1 MRSLTFL
8 LLLAACPC
16 LSDGLPPPEV
26 TGETLRSYTER
37 VADHWKLSASVY
49 AEALQAEAD
58 SLAGE
63 IELLLGGV
71 PEAAGAFGRSHEAF
85 TEYARTQAEFS
96 ETLQWYDLSS
106 GEAYYGSGYGETALM
121 VLCSLYW
128 ERVVYYRDLMGSQ
141 SRGGIVDAF
150 FPVLETDSIGGF

>member
-1 MRSLTFL
+1 MRSMTFL
-8 LLLAACPC
+8 LLLAVCPC
-16 LSDGLPPPEV
+16 LADGLPPPDV
-26 TGETLRSYTER
+26 TGETLRSYTESM
-37 VADHWKLSASVY
+37 ADTWKLAASMY
-49 AEALQAEAD
+49 AEALRAEAD

-63 IELLLGGV
+63 IGLLLGGV

-85 TEYARTQAEFS
+85 TAHAGAQAEFS

-106 GEAYYGSGYGETALM
+106 GEAYFGSGYGETAIM

-128 ERVVYYRDLMGSQ
+128 ERVLYYREVMGSL
-141 SRGGIVDAF
+141 SRGGIVDAV

>member
-1 MRSLTFL
+1 MRTLTFI

-16 LSDGLPPPEV
+16 LADGLPNPEV
-26 TGETLRSYTER
+26 DRETLRSYAER

-49 AEALQAEAD
+49 AEALKAEAD
-58 SLAGE
+58 SLAVE
-63 IELLLGGV
+63 IELLLDGV

-85 TEYARTQAEFS
+85 TNHARTQAEFC

-106 GEAYYGSGYGETALM
+106 GEAYYGSGYGETAIM

-128 ERVVYYRDLMGSQ
+128 ERVLYYRDLMGSL
-141 SRGGIVDAF
+141 SRGGIVDAV

>member
-1 MRSLTFL
+1 MSLRR
-8 LLLAACPC
+8 AAA
-16 LSDGLPPPEV
+16 SRGDRGDPPELY
-26 TGETLRSYTER
+26 GEGGGPLE
-37 VADHWKLSASVY
+37 AFGSVY
-49 AEALQAEAD
+49 AEALQAEPTACRGD
-58 SLAGE
+58 RTSFW
-63 IELLLGGV
+63 GGV

-150 FPVLETDSIGGF
+150 FSRA